1 MCCSKSKA
9 KTYLDKLPHPLA
21 VFHYPQQRAFVYDR
35 KTLKLIKAE
44 VKFPKLTKSDYIRVI
59 GGRIHLLA
67 AAMIA
72 EGREDWL
79 QRKFDVTCLIINL
92 GNYFL

>member
-1 MCCSKSKA
+1 MS
-9 KTYLDKLPHPLA
+9 HPVRQGLTSRNYPILLA

-35 KTLKLIKAE
+35 SSLKLIKAE

-72 EGREDWL
+72 EGREDGLPWHNT
-79 QRKFDVTCLIINL
+79 RE
-92 GNYFL
+92 